1 MFSNKL
7 YSINILRF
15 IAASFVLLS
24 HIENKVYQYNI
35 LSLEWYRFRGPG
47 VDIFLLRQVL
57 LFRGFK
63 SQVRHIC
70 S

>member
-35 LSLEWYRFRGPG
+35 GLTQYYL
-47 VDIFLLRQVL
+47 
-57 LFRGFK
+57 
-63 SQVRHIC
+63 
-70 S
+70 